1 MNIFI
6 VDDDELLCFI
16 LKKQIGKFDNFDIW
30 NTASNG
36 SKALEML
43 REASDQNETLPDV
56 ILLDINMP
64 VMDGWEFLDS
74 FAEMT
79 PKMSS
84 VPRICILS
92 SSINR
97 DDREKSETYKEVQ
110 HFFTKPLL
118 DADIEMLGK
127 L

>member
-6 VDDDELLCFI
+6 VDDDDLLCFI
-16 LKKQIGKFDNFDIW
+16 LKKQIGKFDNLDIW

-43 REASDQNETLPDV
+43 RDAHEKNDVLPDV

-64 VMDGWEFLDS
+64 VMDGWEFLDA
-74 FAEMT
+74 FVKLAPEL
-79 PKMSS
+79 SS
-84 VPRICILS
+84 VPKICILS

-97 DDREKSETYKEVQ
+97 DDHEKSETYKEVKQ
-110 HFFTKPLL
+110 FFTKPLL
-118 DADIEMLGK
+118 DSDIAELANM
-127 L
+127 